1 MKIHK
6 AYLVLVALELTC
18 IGIKYGVSNT
28 NNPFQQSSL
37 LLFLTAIFSHVLASS
52 ADMTKQIIIIT
63 FHMSGITGCET
74 LLWILINDFMCYCM
88 VNLLLLLLA
97 KFVFFNHVAQLLV
110 YFFKY
115 ISQLLL
121 HLSCSNQMPN
131 LELQPQQE
139 QDQTFSTSFG
149 IAGNG
154 IYYIS
159 MDKEDTFHFS

>member
-1 MKIHK
+1 MKIQK
-6 AYLVLVALELTC
+6 AYLVLIALELTC

-28 NNPFQQSSL
+28 NNPFQQSRFL
-37 LLFLTAIFSHVLASS
+37 MLFLTAIFSHVLAST

-74 LLWILINDFMCYCM
+74 LLWILIHDFMCYFM

-97 KFVFFNHVAQLLV
+97 KFFFFNQVAQLVV

-121 HLSCSNQMPN
+121 QVSGYIDQMRN
-131 LELQPQQE
+131 VEQQP
-139 QDQTFSTSFG
+139 QDQTFSTSLG
-149 IAGNG
+149 IAGND

-159 MDKEDTFHFS
+159 KDNEATFHFS

>member
-1 MKIHK
+1 
-6 AYLVLVALELTC
+6 
-18 IGIKYGVSNT
+18 
-28 NNPFQQSSL
+28 
-37 LLFLTAIFSHVLASS
+37 
-52 ADMTKQIIIIT
+52 MTKQIIIIT